1 MHVIDLEGNE
11 YALQS
16 TSTNDNETN
25 GNQSLSATIPPTRAN
40 KLFIDDITE
49 MWRVF
54 DHDDVEH
61 VIIYCKRKGEGERLR
76 VEIKAIPLFFDT
88 LDNDRIYERHDEHM
102 TANSAFTK
110 IFDGTGFGFILSDS
124 FNAVQWEGFGDG
136 ETKLETFKR
145 ALERY
150 KAEFRIV
157 GNTVYL
163 ESQIGRDTSIMYRHR
178 LNASNIVQEV
188 DAKEMWTYAKGYG
201 DYDSGDDG
209 GWENA
214 GLEREYT
221 SPLADILGIRHAPPI
236 KNGNITD
243 KSTMDSQLKTLV
255 DESLKISVSADIHDL
270 RNQGYP
276 IAQSEVGDRVFL
288 IDERIGLN
296 DEVRVISQSI
306 TRNWRG
312 DVIDLNITFG
322 SEGIAKRHQ
331 SNISNAVKDIKDLL
345 DGKKVLPYSV
355 LDEAVKNATKALRD
369 AQTELAFSDNGILA
383 VDKNDPN
390 LVTLFN
396 SAGLGV
402 SNDGGN
408 TFENAITGEGINAS
422 TIYTGTM
429 LADRIAGGVLSSLN
443 GNTDFSLNT
452 GQLTM
457 ANTEFTLGGGADIH
471 FSDVGNRLYYN
482 RNQWASGV
490 GFGRSLNDTYPY
502 VFLGTS
508 EGTKPRPSDNVD
520 FSGFIANTN
529 AREKVDNIGNSVVG
543 NRFHVRDKPVSFD
556 RGFLFKTDTDA
567 YFSPMNTGSHDYD
580 LGRPNNRFNN
590 AYLKS
595 NPDVSSDRR
604 IKKDIS
610 DISLNFAK
618 KFLEV
623 NSKRY
628 RKKLTN
634 ANMNTKVRG
643 INPFEFGFI
652 AQDVESLFD
661 ETKFES
667 LVSTDKDGN
676 KSMQYGQVSAIHHV
690 LLQDIY
696 KRLDVIESE

>member
-1 MHVIDLEGNE
+1 D
-11 YALQS
+11 
-16 TSTNDNETN
+16 
-25 GNQSLSATIPPTRAN
+25 
-40 KLFIDDITE
+40 
-49 MWRVF
+49 
-54 DHDDVEH
+54 
-61 VIIYCKRKGEGERLR
+61 
-76 VEIKAIPLFFDT
+76 
-88 LDNDRIYERHDEHM
+88 
-102 TANSAFTK
+102 
-110 IFDGTGFGFILSDS
+110 TGFGFVLSDS
-124 FNAVQWEGFGDG
+124 FSAVQWEGFGDG

-178 LNASNIVQEV
+178 LNASNIVQEI

-221 SPLADILGIRHAPPI
+221 SPLAGILGIRHAPPI

-312 DVIDLNITFG
+312 DVIDLNVTFG

-331 SNISNAVKDIKDLL
+331 SNISTAVKDIKDLL

-355 LDEAVKNATKALRD
+355 LDDAVKNATKALRD
-369 AQTELAFSDNGILA
+369 AQTELTFSDNGILA

-443 GNTDFSLNT
+443 GNTEFNLND
-452 GQLTM
+452 GHLRM
-457 ANTEFTLGGGADIH
+457 DNTEFLLGGGADIE
-471 FSDVGNRLYYN
+471 FLDPSNKLVYQKYDDVDGFNRT
-482 RNQWASGV
+482 A
-490 GFGRSLNDTYPY
+490 GFGVSNALNNRFP
-502 VFLGTS
+502 VAFIGTV
-508 EGTKPRPSDNVD
+508 GTGKSGFSMSDANY
-520 FSGFIANTN
+520 FTGFIANTN
-529 AREKVDNIGNSVVG
+529 KREVSDGIGNSVVG
-543 NRFHVRDKPVSFD
+543 YTFHVREIALSYDKGFTFTL
-556 RGFLFKTDTDA
+556 RGS
-567 YFSPMNTGSHDYD
+567 SPTLRGMNSHLYEYT
-580 LGRPNNRFNN
+580 LGESLNRFNELYVNNISGVSDGQIVFKYHTDATRYGYVMETTYPGDRNPSFRPRYGADEYHNLGTSSHVWRFGYINTLVDLSTKDEKHIIKN
-590 AYLKS
+590 ADVINAVNFVDTSRVKEFMYIKDDITDSS
-595 NPDVSSDRR
+595 NKRLGLIYEEIEDAFSV
-604 IKKDIS
+604 IKGDADNI
-610 DISLNFAK
+610 N
-618 KFLEV
+618 
-623 NSKRY
+623 
-628 RKKLTN
+628 LTN
-634 ANMNTKVRG
+634 V
-643 INPFEFGFI
+643 
-652 AQDVESLFD
+652 V
-661 ETKFES
+661 
-667 LVSTDKDGN
+667 
-676 KSMQYGQVSAIHHV
+676 YY
-690 LLQDIY
+690 LLLALQ
-696 KRLDVIESE
+696 